1 MTIDIY
7 NIEGK
12 VTGNIEL
19 PAAIFDCEANPEL
32 IALAIRVA
40 QANLR
45 QGTSKAKTRGEVA
58 RTTHKIWK
66 QKGTG
71 RARHGSKG
79 APIFVGGGVAHGPSG
94 DQEYSLQL
102 PKKMKLKALKGVFTQ
117 IAKSN
122 QIVIV
127 DGLDK
132 MDAST
137 KSFAKFLTNMKAP
150 TNTVVMLE
158 SPMQNI
164 IRAGKNASSTTI
176 TQAKRTNILELLSAR
191 KVIMHKPALDVLVAT
206 FAPQAKDVEP
216 VVKKTAPK
224 KTVKKVVK
232 E

>member
-12 VTGNIEL
+12 VTGSVEL
-19 PAAIFDCEANPEL
+19 PATIFDCEANPEL

-40 QANLR
+40 RANGR
-45 QGTSKAKTRGEVA
+45 QGTSKAKTRGEVS
-58 RTTHKIWK
+58 RTTHKVWK

-94 DQEYSLQL
+94 DQAYDLQL

-117 IAKSN
+117 IAKAN
-122 QIVIV
+122 QIMIV

-132 MDAST
+132 IDAST
-137 KSFAKFLTNMKAP
+137 KSFAKFLTDMKVSN
-150 TNTVVMLE
+150 NTLVMLE
-158 SPMQNI
+158 SPIQNVV
-164 IRAGKNASSTTI
+164 RAGKNTQNVTI
-176 TQAKRTNILELLSAR
+176 TQAKRTNILELLSAD
-191 KVIMHKPALDVLVAT
+191 KVIMHKPALDTLVAT
-206 FAPQAKDVEP
+206 FAPKSE
-216 VVKKTAPK
+216 VVKPAVKKAAPK
-224 KTVKKVVK
+224 KAAKKEVK